1 MSAVLFWTK
10 SFVKKGKEGSE
21 HKQTKEQTKEQTNKP
36 TKKQCFSVSGR
47 SVVWNWINNE
57 PLLLLLLLLPEV
69 PDVSFHWRDP
79 SETTKEGNN
88 LQETDLMSCH
98 GFFFKRKVK
107 SWKLNSIFWGVELN
121 WSISGLHNL
130 RTRLQ
135 NLFGWRI
142 FTFILF
148 SKNHLNHELEVN
160 GVLLGSNEWCLEL
173 EQLTASSFDYNSLGR
188 ALWVETPRYKTVRF
202 NSCED
207 FFFYECE
214 L

>member
-1 MSAVLFWTK
+1 M
-10 SFVKKGKEGSE
+10 
-21 HKQTKEQTKEQTNKP
+21 
-36 TKKQCFSVSGR
+36 SGR

-57 PLLLLLLLLPEV
+57 PLLLLLLPEV

-160 GVLLGSNEWCLEL
+160 GVLLGSNEWCLKL